1 MPTKRVEETTDV
13 IEVNQGRITVNVVGT
28 SPLIIQRLSEK
39 ARREL
44 LLPAGRKSA
53 AEKASSMKH
62 DPIAEYQ
69 ASPYMLDDGPTLLA
83 LTSTTFKAAMGTAAL
98 DLPGPTKAKIG
109 RLVYVENDYVPI
121 HGIPKLFMAVV
132 RSADMNRTPDIR
144 TRTIVPEWA
153 CKLDIAFVDPVIK
166 ANSIYRLL
174 VAAGI
179 TAGVGDWRPQK
190 GKGAYGRFTLTEP
203 GDENWERFERIIK
216 DGGRIPQQV
225 AMANPEAYDS
235 ETEELLS
242 WYVDTAKERGFKPT
256 EAVV

>member
-1 MPTKRVEETTDV
+1 MATKKVEENHDV
-13 IEVNQGRITVNVVGT
+13 ILVEQGRLTVNIVGT
-28 SPLIIQRLSEK
+28 SPLIIHRLSDK
-39 ARREL
+39 ARQEL
-44 LLPAGRKSA
+44 LLPAGRKST
-53 AEKASSMKH
+53 AEKSVSLKH
-62 DPIAEYQ
+62 DPVAEFQ
-69 ASPYMLDDGPTLLA
+69 ASPYMLNEGPSLLA

-121 HGIPKLFMAVV
+121 FGLPKLFMSIV
-132 RSADMNRTPDIR
+132 RSADMNRTPDVR

-153 CKLDIAFVDPVIK
+153 CELSIAYVEPVIK
-166 ANSIYRLL
+166 PVSIYRLL

-190 GKGAYGRFTLTEP
+190 GKGAYGRFTITQE
-203 GDENWERFERIIK
+203 GDENWERFQRIIA

-242 WYVDTAKERGFKPT
+242 WYMDTAKDRGFKPT
-256 EAVV
+256 EATV